1 MSRIGKMPVAI
12 PAGVTVDVK
21 DGKLI
26 VKGPKGT
33 LEQDID
39 ARIEVKVEGAVA
51 TLTRA
56 NDSKELRAK
65 HGLYRALLH
74 NMVTGVTNGYTK
86 SLVINGVGY
95 KVAKQGNK
103 IVLNIGYSHP
113 VEYAESE
120 GIKLEC
126 PTQTE
131 ISVSGIDKVKVGQV
145 AANIRSLREPEP
157 YHGYG
162 IRYKDEVI
170 ERKEGKTAGK

>member
-1 MSRIGKMPVAI
+1 MSRIGRMPVAL
-12 PAGVTVDVK
+12 PAGVTVEVK
-21 DGKLI
+21 DGKMV

-39 ARIEVKVEGAVA
+39 ARIALSVENGHAV
-51 TLTRA
+51 LTRA
-56 NDSKELRAK
+56 NDSKELKAK

-74 NMVTGVTNGYTK
+74 NMVTGVTAGYTK
-86 SLVINGVGY
+86 GLVINGVGY
-95 KVAKQGNK
+95 KVAKQGSK
-103 IVLNIGYSHP
+103 IVLNIGFSHP
-113 VEYAESE
+113 VEFPETD
-120 GIKLEC
+120 GIKLDC

-131 ISVSGIDKVKVGQV
+131 ITVSGIDKVKVGQI

-157 YHGYG
+157 YHGYD

>member
-1 MSRIGKMPVAI
+1 MSRIGRAPVTI
-12 PAGVTVDVK
+12 PAGVTVEVK
-21 DGKLI
+21 DGFMT

-33 LEQDID
+33 LTQDID
-39 ARIEVKVEGAVA
+39 SKITVSIEGGVA

-65 HGLYRALLH
+65 HGLYRALLQ
-74 NMVTGVTNGYTK
+74 NMVNGVTNGYTK
-86 SLVINGVGY
+86 SLIINGVGY

-103 IVLNIGYSHP
+103 VVLNVGFSHP
-113 VEYAESE
+113 IEVVEIE
-120 GIKLEC
+120 GIKLDC

-131 ISVSGIDKVKVGQV
+131 ITVSGIDKVKVGQV
-145 AANIRSLREPEP
+145 AANIRSIREPEP

>member
-1 MSRIGKMPVAI
+1 MSRIGKMPVVL
-12 PAGVTVDVK
+12 PAGVTVNVT
-21 DGKLI
+21 DGKMV

-39 ARIEVKVEGAVA
+39 ARITVTVEAGHAV
-51 TLTRA
+51 LTRA
-56 NDSKELRAK
+56 NDSKELKAK

-74 NMVTGVTNGYTK
+74 NMVTGVTSGFSK
-86 SLVINGVGY
+86 GLVINGVGY

-103 IVLNIGYSHP
+103 IVLNVGYSHP
-113 VEYAESE
+113 IEYAESD
-120 GIKLEC
+120 GIKLDC
-126 PTQTE
+126 PSQTE
-131 ISVSGIDKVKVGQV
+131 ITVSGIDKVRVGQV
-145 AANIRSLREPEP
+145 ASDIRSIREPEP